1 MFSFVCLCLFVVVKC
16 DLKWFRI
23 VMMQKKVKERFL
35 ALVKWKFDVNSL
47 SGGQLFASM
56 E

>member
-1 MFSFVCLCLFVVVKC
+1 
-16 DLKWFRI
+16 
-23 VMMQKKVKERFL
+23 MMQKKVKEKFL

-56 E
+56 EYKRGQKLIWLVLLE